1 MVALLDA
8 AKAAEPTGSLL
19 EATVAADLLQHGL
32 LPALKVRLRVRV
44 RVGVRVGVRVR
55 VRVRVRVAAD
65 LLQHG
70 LLPALKV
77 AVRDEWAPERSGGR
91 HSA

>member
-1 MVALLDA
+1 MAFGSVVALLDA
-8 AKAAEPTGSLL
+8 AKAAEPSSSML

-32 LPALKVRLRVRV
+32 LA
-44 RVGVRVGVRVR
+44 
-55 VRVRVRVAAD
+55 
-65 LLQHG
+65 
-70 LLPALKV
+70 ALKV

>member
-32 LPALKVRLRVRV
+32 LPALKV
-44 RVGVRVGVRVR
+44 
-55 VRVRVRVAAD
+55 
-65 LLQHG
+65 
-70 LLPALKV
+70 

>member
-8 AKAAEPTGSLL
+8 AKAAEPTSSLL
-19 EATVAADLLQHGL
+19 EAT
-32 LPALKVRLRVRV
+32 
-44 RVGVRVGVRVR
+44 
-55 VRVRVRVAAD
+55 VAAD

-91 HSA
+91 HVP

>member
-55 VRVRVRVAAD
+55 VRVRVAAD

>member
-1 MVALLDA
+1 MNLDMNW
-8 AKAAEPTGSLL
+8 
-19 EATVAADLLQHGL
+19 
-32 LPALKVRLRVRV
+32 VRV
-44 RVGVRVGVRVR
+44 RVGVRVGVR